1 MSRSRIEGI
10 KREMYR
16 KGILD
21 SAESVPLDSGRR
33 YNQDFESHPFYS
45 ICKNKEEK
53 NTMFDNIKVKKQD
66 SMKIKEKTD
75 DGSLENIYHKIRDLK
90 KDFQIVEKKLR
101 SACEG
106 LVNKNEGKYYPG
118 RFTDHI
124 NSKQQNQPMISPPP
138 LYKNT
143 DHIIS
148 KPTHQPMISPPPLYT
163 NTEHI
168 ISKPTH
174 QPMISPPPLYTN
186 REHIISKP
194 THQPMISPPPLYTNT
209 DNFNSK
215 PTNQLNKQM
224 NCSLYDIDQDSDR
237 SSACSNNSCRS
248 DVSSP
253 VYPFLSQNS
262 ESGRSSP
269 SQSTN
274 SQYLENRNPKPKPSL
289 SQIIQVQIQRRG
301 TPHTKPCSS
310 DLCPDIPI
318 SKSSRPLS
326 PTVHVPIQSQVIP
339 HSKPALLASRP
350 DNSIKK
356 SSRPLSPT
364 VYNVPLKGKV
374 ASHSKP
380 GSLASCPDNP
390 IKKSSRPL
398 SPTVHV
404 PIQSQV
410 TPHSNP
416 ASLASRPDNSIKKS
430 SRPLSPTVHVPIQS
444 QVSPHSKPAS
454 LSSRP
459 DNPISKSSRPL
470 SPTVYNVP
478 LKGQVAS
485 HSKPGSLASCPDIS
499 IKKSSTVYNVPIQ
512 SQGTTH
518 SNPSL
523 VYFPDKSDSSKP
535 FSTSTVHVP
544 IQMQDISDPS
554 SIVSCSEKL
563 IYNPSRPLCVCS
575 NPNSKSSSLVSCSE
589 TPIKQSSRHWS
600 PTQNVSIKAGDS
612 NLSSLKPSKP
622 KQDSLSLPT
631 LLNQGSSTKSTPPI
645 LQISSVTSQV
655 KSPISLVNSDQ
666 IKTDIIKPQNKLN
679 PQIKSETANS
689 ASFIDSRRLKIKDQF
704 DSNLKNESK
713 NIPFNILD
721 PTVKKMEDNRTE
733 LFNSSGSTLE
743 HMNPSHPQTH
753 SRDIHQNLNN
763 LNYRDVVVRGLPSSI
778 LCRGVIEEDLVSRTE
793 VRGWKFSW
801 DRNASLNLGSKV
813 EKHYQKE
820 ELEYTA
826 CLFQYFHVK

>member
-1 MSRSRIEGI
+1 M
-10 KREMYR
+10 
-16 KGILD
+16 
-21 SAESVPLDSGRR
+21 
-33 YNQDFESHPFYS
+33 
-45 ICKNKEEK
+45 
-53 NTMFDNIKVKKQD
+53 
-66 SMKIKEKTD
+66 
-75 DGSLENIYHKIRDLK
+75 
-90 KDFQIVEKKLR
+90 
-101 SACEG
+101 
-106 LVNKNEGKYYPG
+106 
-118 RFTDHI
+118 
-124 NSKQQNQPMISPPP
+124 
-138 LYKNT
+138 
-143 DHIIS
+143 
-148 KPTHQPMISPPPLYT
+148 
-163 NTEHI
+163 
-168 ISKPTH
+168 
-174 QPMISPPPLYTN
+174 
-186 REHIISKP
+186 
-194 THQPMISPPPLYTNT
+194 
-209 DNFNSK
+209 
-215 PTNQLNKQM
+215 
-224 NCSLYDIDQDSDR
+224 
-237 SSACSNNSCRS
+237 
-248 DVSSP
+248 
-253 VYPFLSQNS
+253 
-262 ESGRSSP
+262 
-269 SQSTN
+269 
-274 SQYLENRNPKPKPSL
+274 
-289 SQIIQVQIQRRG
+289 SQIIQVQIQRRD

-310 DLCPDIPI
+310 DWCPNIPI

-326 PTVHVPIQSQVIP
+326 PTVHVPIQSQVTP
-339 HSKPALLASRP
+339 HSKPASLASCP

-374 ASHSKP
+374 ASHSKR
-380 GSLASCPDNP
+380 ARPDNP
-390 IKKSSRPL
+390 IFKSSRPLSPTVHVPIQHSSPASLASRPDNSIKPL

-410 TPHSNP
+410 TPHSKQ
-416 ASLASRPDNSIKKS
+416 ASSASFPDNSIK
-430 SRPLSPTVHVPIQS
+430 PLSPTVHVPIQS
-444 QVSPHSKPAS
+444 QVTPHSKPAS
-454 LSSRP
+454 LASRP

-485 HSKPGSLASCPDIS
+485 HSKPGSLASCPDNP
-499 IKKSSTVYNVPIQ
+499 IKKSSRPLSPTVYNVPIQ

-544 IQMQDISDPS
+544 IQMQDSSAPS

-575 NPNSKSSSLVSCSE
+575 NPNSKPCSLVSCSE
-589 TPIKQSSRHWS
+589 TPIKQSSRHLS

-612 NLSSLKPSKP
+612 NLSSLKPTKP

-645 LQISSVTSQV
+645 LQISSVTLQV

-763 LNYRDVVVRGLPSSI
+763 LNYR
-778 LCRGVIEEDLVSRTE
+778 
-793 VRGWKFSW
+793 
-801 DRNASLNLGSKV
+801 
-813 EKHYQKE
+813 
-820 ELEYTA
+820 
-826 CLFQYFHVK
+826 

>member
-364 VYNVPLKGKV
+364 VYNVP
-374 ASHSKP
+374 
-380 GSLASCPDNP
+380 
-390 IKKSSRPL
+390 
-398 SPTVHV
+398 
-404 PIQSQV
+404 
-410 TPHSNP
+410 
-416 ASLASRPDNSIKKS
+416 
-430 SRPLSPTVHVPIQS
+430 
-444 QVSPHSKPAS
+444 
-454 LSSRP
+454 
-459 DNPISKSSRPL
+459 
-470 SPTVYNVP
+470 
-478 LKGQVAS
+478 
-485 HSKPGSLASCPDIS
+485 
-499 IKKSSTVYNVPIQ
+499 IQ